1 MLGDFSL
8 INSNLCNKKKKFYKV
23 RIKTTIVLAKSY

>member
-8 INSNLCNKKKKFYKV
+8 INFNLCNKKKKKNS
-23 RIKTTIVLAKSY
+23 IKLEKRTTIVLA